1 MLESLEA
8 FFSDPDAGGS
18 YAARQARLLAQ
29 LNLLHRHHLA
39 QSPAYRQIQALLFAD
54 RGQASSL
61 SELAWLPVQAFKRAE
76 LRSIESEQ
84 VFKVL
89 TSSGTTSQQVSRI
102 YLDQA
107 TARAQT
113 RALAQLMIGLLGPK
127 RLPLLLIDQA
137 DVLRDRQQFNARG
150 AAILGMLNFGRQP
163 VYLLDRHGRPDW
175 QVLSEFL
182 ASHGQAPFLIFGFT
196 SLVWQRLYQA
206 ARDQQQRFDLSQGIL
221 VHGGGWKKL
230 QDQAVS
236 PEAFRQALGAQL
248 GMSRI
253 HNYYGMVEQTGSI
266 YLECSAGY
274 LHASHFSDVLIRD
287 PLTLK
292 ELEPGQ
298 VGLIETLSVLPMSY
312 PGHALL
318 TEDLGSLGPGQ
329 RCACGQPGSFF
340 RVAGRLPQAELR
352 GCSDAYAQEQAA

>member
-8 FFSDPDAGGS
+8 FFSDPDGGS

-29 LNLLHRHHLA
+29 LNLLHQHHLEH
-39 QSPAYRQIQALLFAD
+39 SSAYRQIQTLFFA
-54 RGQASSL
+54 GQEPASRLDEL
-61 SELAWLPVQAFKRAE
+61 SWLPVQAFKRAE
-76 LRSIESEQ
+76 LRSIASEQ
-84 VFKVL
+84 IFKVL

-137 DVLRDRQQFNARG
+137 DVLRDRRQFNARG
-150 AAILGMLNFGRQP
+150 AAILGMLTFGRQP
-163 VYLLDRHGRPDW
+163 VYLLDAQGQPDW
-175 QVLSEFL
+175 QALSDFL

-206 ARDQQQRFDLSQGIL
+206 AQAQARSFDLSQGIL

-248 GMSRI
+248 GLSRI

-287 PLTLK
+287 PLTLAR
-292 ELEPGQ
+292 LEPGQ
-298 VGLIETLSVLPMSY
+298 IGLIQTLSVLPMSY

-318 TEDLGSLGPGQ
+318 TEDLGFLGPGQ

-340 RVAGRLPQAELR
+340 RVVGRLPQAELR
-352 GCSDAYAQEQAA
+352 GCSDVYAQEQAA